1 MNIAIQGI
9 KGSFHH
15 IATMQYFENQNI
27 DVVECKSFSELP
39 DLVKNDSVDYAVMAV
54 EESSI
59 GAFQT
64 NYSLIDKN
72 DLNIEGEVYVK
83 MEHDLIALGGQTIND
98 IKEIITHPLVFT
110 QCSKFLKQYKHI
122 KLIESYDTAEI
133 AKKIKEKNL
142 KGVAA
147 IGSRIVSEIYDLPII
162 AHKIENDAEN
172 LLRFFVLQK
181 NRQHTPDDYK
191 NNKASLKLLL
201 EDKVGALAEVLN
213 ILVKYEISLVKIE
226 SLPIKNK
233 QFNNRAFFIDLNFND
248 YLKYCQ
254 SLLEIEKMT
263 GFLKILGEYKA
274 H

>member
-15 IATMQYFENQNI
+15 IASMQYFKNKDI

-39 DLVKNDSVDYAVMAV
+39 ELVKNNSVDYAVMAV
-54 EESSI
+54 EESSM

-64 NYSLIDKN
+64 NYNLIDKN
-72 DLNIEGEVYVK
+72 DLNIKGEIYVK
-83 MEHDLIALGGQTIND
+83 MEHDLIALGGQTIGD
-98 IKEIITHPLVFT
+98 IKEIVTYPLVFS
-110 QCSKFLKQYKHI
+110 QCSNFLNEHKHI
-122 KLIESYDTAEI
+122 KLIESYDTAEV
-133 AKKIKEKNL
+133 AKKIKEKRL

-147 IGSRIVSEIYDLPII
+147 IGSRVVSEMYDLPVI
-162 AHKIENDAEN
+162 ASKIENNAEN

-201 EDKVGALAEVLN
+201 EDKIGALAEVLN
-213 ILVKYEISLVKIE
+213 ILVKYEISLAKIE
-226 SLPIKNK
+226 SLPIKSK
-233 QFNNRAFFIDLNFND
+233 KFNNRAFFIDLNFND
-248 YLKYCQ
+248 YLRYCQ
-254 SLLEIEKMT
+254 SLLEIEKTT